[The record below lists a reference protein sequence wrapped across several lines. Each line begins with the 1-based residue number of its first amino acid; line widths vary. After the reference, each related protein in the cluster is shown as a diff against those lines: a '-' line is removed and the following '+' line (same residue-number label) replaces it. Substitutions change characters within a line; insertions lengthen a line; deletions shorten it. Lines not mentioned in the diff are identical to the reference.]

1 MIKFK
6 SIILAGALVLPISGS
21 SVALAHQE
29 DLRRAMTHTR
39 AAVVAGRSNKP
50 SVLVRHS
57 TEALFYARDAQVD
70 HPGVHIRKGI
80 SRLKEA
86 IKFGNKRRSS
96 ATTIANRALQ
106 ELERAPQ

>member
-21 SVALAHQE
+21 SVALAHQD
-29 DLRRAMTHTR
+29 DLRLAITHTR
-39 AAVVAGRSNKP
+39 EAVVAGRSNKP
-50 SVLVRHS
+50 SALVRHS
-57 TEALFYARDAQVD
+57 TEALFYARDAHMD
-70 HPGVHIRKGI
+70 HPNIHIRKGI

>member
-1 MIKFK
+1 MTKFK
-6 SIILAGALVLPISGS
+6 SIMLAGALAFPILG
-21 SVALAHQE
+21 APAAFAHQN
-29 DLRRAMTHTR
+29 DLRLAINHTR
-39 AAVVAGRSNKP
+39 VAVVAGRSNKP
-50 SVLVRHS
+50 CVLVRHS
-57 TEALFYARDAQVD
+57 TEALFYARDAQAD
-70 HPGVHIRKGI
+70 HPNIHIRKGI